1 MRKSEIQLH
10 YAMLR
15 HNGQTF
21 RIMSTNFPELVP
33 GHPSSDLFGFFGFG
47 SGEFLSPNIRGIED
61 VRVRL
66 VEFQSDDSMFSMTLL
81 AVESN
86 PDFIGFVDSE
96 PFARRVILMRG
107 DSNDIRLL
115 DIPHF
120 NWPLYTQLGVQEHAK
135 EIVATMSRTHLA
147 YPTHAEQVA
156 RCDEIRNYISW
167 F

>member
-21 RIMSTNFPELVP
+21 RILSTNFPELVP
-33 GHPSSDLFGFFGFG
+33 GHHSSDLFGFFGFG
-47 SGEFLSPNIRGIED
+47 SGEFLSPNISGIED

-66 VEFQSDDSMFSMTLL
+66 IEFPSDDSMFPMTLL

-86 PDFIGFVDSE
+86 PDFIGFVDAE
-96 PFARRVILMRG
+96 PYARRVILMRG
-107 DSNDIRLL
+107 NENDQRLL
-115 DIPHF
+115 DISHF
-120 NWPLYTQLGVQEHAK
+120 NWSLYTQLGVQEHAK

-147 YPTHAEQVA
+147 YPTHAEQVL
-156 RCDEIRNYISW
+156 RCSDIQDYIRW